1 MIEPEIITINGK
13 QYKKYVS
20 PNGLPIKKVGTEEIY
35 EEAIDNMD
43 VDYEYIEIER
53 EEDLNEK

>member
-1 MIEPEIITINGK
+1 MIEPEIITINDK

-43 VDYEYIEIER
+43 VNYEYIEIER